1 MRPDQ
6 LHALATASDPRVSPD
21 GSTIAFVVTA
31 PDLEGDRYQ
40 REIWLA
46 EPTVRR
52 FTSGP
57 DDSNPRWSPDGR
69 RLAFLRSV
77 NGNPA
82 QVTVM
87 PADGEAVTVS
97 DFRYGAEAV
106 EWSPDGTRLAAVGV
120 TPIGRLEDLD
130 DDELA
135 RRPRR
140 FTRHPYRF
148 DGMGWIDDRRRH
160 IWILDPAGI
169 QEPRCLTPGDFD
181 ETSPMWSPDGST
193 IAFVTD
199 RESQPGLVAG
209 NDVFEVDIGT
219 RELIRAVARGFWQHA
234 SYRPDGV
241 LHLLGNEEADFTLC
255 SYLFRREGDGG
266 LTNLTGHTE
275 RSSIGLGVGPYR
287 IEWEAETALVGYED
301 SGTIGV
307 VAVTPGGHVAR
318 VVGGEQVV
326 TGFAPTPAGPA
337 YTASR
342 WDRPGELFLGDQQ
355 LTGLSGGEV
364 SWVRPTHFRAAGT
377 GGEIDTW
384 VYLPDGEEPVPLLLC
399 IHGGPPTQYG
409 FDLFD
414 EFQVYASA
422 GYGVVACN
430 PRGSSGR
437 GEEWIRAVKGDGWGV
452 VDLADIRAAVA
463 GALERFPRLDR
474 ERMGV
479 MGSSYGGMM
488 TAWIIGHEDRWR
500 SAVVESAVTEWTSF
514 VSTSDLGG
522 LYARHYL
529 QVDYPD
535 GHETWWRHSPV
546 RVANRVTTPTL
557 VLHSDEDW
565 RVPIGQGEQFFMALL
580 RNGTPTEMVRFAGES
595 HGLSRIGTPKHRRD
609 RFEAILDWHSR
620 YLM

>member
-1 MRPDQ
+1 M
-6 LHALATASDPRVSPD
+6 LATASDPRVTPD

-31 PDLEGDRYQ
+31 PDLERDRYR

-52 FTSGP
+52 FTPGP
-57 DDSNPRWSPDGR
+57 DDSNPRWSPGGG
-69 RLAFLRSV
+69 RLAFLRSAK
-77 NGNPA
+77 GNPA

-87 PADGEAVTVS
+87 PADGGEAVTVS
-97 DFRYGAEAV
+97 EFRYGAEAA
-106 EWSPDGTRLAAVGV
+106 EWSPDGTRLAAVGI
-120 TPIGRLEDLD
+120 TPIPALEDV
-130 DDELA
+130 DEEEIR

-148 DGMGWIDDRRRH
+148 DGMGWIHDRRRH

-199 RESQPGLVAG
+199 REAQPGLVPG
-209 NDVFEVDIGT
+209 NDVFEVDTGT
-219 RELIRAVARGFWQHA
+219 GHLTRAAPRGFWQHA

-255 SYLFRREGDGG
+255 SYLYRWEGDGG

-287 IEWEAETALVGYED
+287 IEWDGETAQVGYED

-307 VAVTPGGHVAR
+307 VSVTPGGDVSS

-355 LTGLSGGEV
+355 LTGLSGEEV
-364 SWVRPTHFRAAGT
+364 SWVRPAHFRAAGT
-377 GGEIDTW
+377 RGEIDTW

-437 GEEWIRAVKGDGWGV
+437 GEYWIRAVKGDGWGV
-452 VDLADIRAAVA
+452 VDLEDIRAAVA
-463 GALERFPRLDR
+463 TALERFPRLDR

-595 HGLSRIGTPKHRRD
+595 HGLSRTGTPLHRRD